1 VAPALKRTP
10 LYAAHRR
17 AGAKLVEFAGWEMP
31 VQYTG
36 VIEEHRAVRS
46 HAGLF
51 DVSHMGE
58 IEVRGAAA
66 LEVCQRI
73 TANDVAR
80 VKLFQA
86 QYNLLLNDQG
96 GVVDDV
102 IIYRV
107 KPEAYFIC
115 VNASNIEKDFAWIR
129 DHARGAVEVDNQS
142 AMYAQLAL
150 QGPAAEAILQPLT
163 ALKLA
168 ELKSFHFAFAD
179 VAAIRC
185 MVARTGYTGE
195 DGFELYCDAKDGDK
209 LWDDLLSAGAPAGLV
224 PVGLGARDTL
234 RLEKAYPLYGHELD
248 ESTTPLEAG
257 LEWVTKLSKPAF
269 IGREVIVKQKTD
281 GVRRKLVGLEL
292 LQPGIAR
299 GDYQLLKNGSN
310 VGQVTSGT
318 MSPTL
323 GKAIALGYVSS
334 EQSGLDNVIDVEIR
348 SRRVPTKIVP
358 IPFYRRNGVAK
369 QVEGGQ

>member
-1 VAPALKRTP
+1 
-10 LYAAHRR
+10 
-17 AGAKLVEFAGWEMP
+17 MP